1 MTATDSPLDAT
12 VGGEGDDPEG
22 GALRRIHFHIN
33 DQITCVIERM
43 GLSVLDRRLLDAL
56 AYAEG
61 RGLDEGL
68 PVATICDLVPPSPK
82 PQTALSAL
90 SRMAADDRAWV
101 ARHGESAEGR
111 RGKRWRL
118 TDVGHRVRHDYLRVA
133 ETVLREVFAEAD
145 AEEHEAL
152 VARGE
157 ALSRTMDEQ
166 LGPVVDFLEPTA
178 PGRSS
183 PPRAWSAVCT
193 AHFFVNDLIFERAE
207 KVGVDV
213 VDRRILD
220 ALSFAA
226 SRGVPAITV
235 GTLAA
240 LITPTMRPGLATNT
254 LDRMLR
260 LGWIDRRLGR
270 RAVDSLWSLTARGR
284 DVRHDYTRF
293 AEARVATP
301 RTDAPGHEALRRMA
315 AAAESHRLVRLEAVL
330 RQRGA

>member
-12 VGGEGDDPEG
+12 FGPDGGGNQR

-33 DQITCVIERM
+33 DQIMCVLERM

-90 SRMAADDRAWV
+90 SRMAAEDRAWV
-101 ARHGESAEGR
+101 TQHGESTEGR

-118 TDVGHRVRHDYLRVA
+118 TEVGRRVRADYLQVA
-133 ETVLREVFAEAD
+133 ETVIREVFAEATEDQHD
-145 AEEHEAL
+145 AL
-152 VARGE
+152 LARGE
-157 ALSRTMDEQ
+157 ALSEARDDQ
-166 LGPVVDFLEPTA
+166 LGPVVDFLEPAA
-178 PGRSS
+178 PGRNS
-183 PPRAWSAVCT
+183 PPRAWSAACT
-193 AHFFVNDLIFERAE
+193 AHFHVNDLIFERAE
-207 KVGVDV
+207 KVGVDI

-226 SRGVPAITV
+226 SRGVPAITI
-235 GTLAA
+235 GTLSA
-240 LITPTMRPGLATNT
+240 LVTPTMRAGLASNT

-260 LGWIDRRLGR
+260 LGWVACRPGR
-270 RAVDSLWSLTARGR
+270 RAVDSQWSLTGRGR

-293 AEARVATP
+293 AEARVDTVP
-301 RTDAPGHEALRRMA
+301 TDAAGHDAVRQMV
-315 AAAESHRLVRLEAVL
+315 AAAEAHRLVRLEAVL
-330 RQRGA
+330 RHRGP